1 MTVLKAHSAKNLE
14 ENGVAIDYLFNVFDT
29 GKANAKT
36 ELFNTKIF
44 KQKYKINPENIFKE
58 TAVEDEDRS
67 VPTHDN
73 IVSKTRVFPLIN
85 VFPPTNRILYKHVF
99 NKLQEKQSALKN
111 KKNVL
116 DVGCGSGILPILFR
130 KAVMNAKTNFF
141 GLDKSNEALECT
153 KLNANLFGISV
164 DTQQLDIG
172 SSLDKTRK
180 LFPNGPDSFDF
191 IISNP
196 PWMVAR
202 PIEEFDSGNYDPE
215 ETFLKSLFELVS
227 AYMEKDR
234 GSFWLIYSDISE
246 ILGLQKKNRIQELAN
261 AHSLVVKSVFTCP
274 AEEVHKAPRTN
285 LDVIKRQTKYMVYEL
300 TF

>member
-29 GKANAKT
+29 GKVNPKT

-44 KQKYKINPENIFKE
+44 KQPYKINPENIFKE
-58 TAVEDEDRS
+58 TVVDDEDQAAK
-67 VPTHDN
+67 THDN
-73 IVSKTRVFPLIN
+73 IVSKTRVFPMIS
-85 VFPPTNRILYKHVF
+85 VFPPTNRILYKHIF
-99 NKLQEKQSALKN
+99 NKLQEKQSAFKN

-116 DVGCGSGILPILFR
+116 DVGCGSGILPIMFR
-130 KAVMNAKTNFF
+130 KAVMSAKTNFY
-141 GLDKSNEALECT
+141 GLDRSTEALECT
-153 KLNANLFGISV
+153 KLNTNLFDISMS
-164 DTQQLDIG
+164 TQLLDITTG
-172 SSLDKTRK
+172 LDKTRK

-196 PWMVAR
+196 PWMVAK
-202 PIEEFDSGNYDPE
+202 PIEEFDSGNYDPDE
-215 ETFLKSLFELVS
+215 KFLKSLFELVS

-246 ILGLQKKNRIQELAN
+246 VLGLQKKNCIQELAN
-261 AHSLVVKSVFTCP
+261 AHNLIVKNVFTCP
-274 AEEVHKAPRTN
+274 AEELHKTPRTN
-285 LDVIKRQTKYMVYEL
+285 LDVIKRQTKYLIYEI